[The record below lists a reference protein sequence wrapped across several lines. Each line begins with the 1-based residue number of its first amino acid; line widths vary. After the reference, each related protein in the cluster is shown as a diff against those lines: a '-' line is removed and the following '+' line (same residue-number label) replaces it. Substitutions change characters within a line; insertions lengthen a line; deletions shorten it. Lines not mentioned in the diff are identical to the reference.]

1 MAVVEQCDYLEIHR
15 QEIYPATASRWQS
28 LVIQVISDPPCLSPG
43 VPVHVGGHKCVQTYT
58 SLLDASGISQHL

>member
-1 MAVVEQCDYLEIHR
+1 MAVLQQCDYLETHR

-43 VPVHVGGHKCVQTYT
+43 VPVHVGGHKCV
-58 SLLDASGISQHL
+58 